1 MLTAGVRV
9 YAAGTGRKGSL
20 EKNLSSSSFPSGL
33 FSLFSLDVPASTLF
47 RILSVAL
54 SLSLFSFC
62 QHLYVEEKERS

>member
-54 SLSLFSFC
+54 SLSLFSIC